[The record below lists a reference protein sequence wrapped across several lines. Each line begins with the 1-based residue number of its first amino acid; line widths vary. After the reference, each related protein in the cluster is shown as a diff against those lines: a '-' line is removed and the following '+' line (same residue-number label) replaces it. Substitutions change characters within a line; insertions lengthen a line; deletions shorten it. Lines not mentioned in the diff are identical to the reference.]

1 MRLYD
6 PETGLPGRPLGVDR
20 LAVATARCERTS
32 TAVAVVMMDAGSVPA
47 VRAARLAGI
56 VRAGDSIIRP
66 DEAHLAVIG
75 DDLGDAT
82 EAEALAVR
90 AAQALGAGVPVG
102 LAVAEGPRDP
112 EELLA
117 EAGEALERAR
127 EHGGG
132 PALYDEGA
140 RERALARARGEAE
153 LRGAIASGEL
163 VLHYQPM
170 VDLDDGSLRGIEA
183 LVRWEHP
190 EHGLLGPDEF
200 VPVAEES
207 GAIVPLGGWVLRDAC
222 RQAAAWHAH
231 RPEAEPF
238 FMSVNISARELAHP
252 AIAGVVHRALTES
265 GLDASHLC
273 LEVAEAH
280 LAADPMAAQTALQR
294 LSGMGVLI
302 AVDDA
307 SADWGRHAMG
317 IDVSYVKA
325 RARNVPA
332 VLAAA
337 DDDVTVIA
345 TGVEKRTQE
354 SSARRRGCHVA
365 QGYLYARPSPPAEIE
380 ALLDVAP
387 APVAPVV
394 A

>member
-6 PETGLPGRPLGVDR
+6 PETGLPGRPLGIDR

-32 TAVAVVMMDAGSVPA
+32 TAVAVVMLDAGNVPA
-47 VRAARLAGI
+47 VRAARLAGV

-117 EAGEALERAR
+117 EAGAALERAR

-140 RERALARARGEAE
+140 RERARARARGEAE

-163 VLHYQPM
+163 VLHYQPI

-231 RPEAEPF
+231 RPQAEPF
-238 FMSVNISARELAHP
+238 FISVNVSARELVHP

-265 GLDASHLC
+265 GLDPSHLC
-273 LEVAEAH
+273 LEVAETH

-307 SADWGRHAMG
+307 SADWARHAMG

-325 RARNVPA
+325 GARNVPA

-337 DDDVTVIA
+337 DDDVIVIA

-354 SSARRRGCHVA
+354 SGARRRGCHVA
-365 QGYLYARPSPPAEIE
+365 QGYLYARPAPPAEIE

-387 APVAPVV
+387 APVAP
-394 A
+394 AAA

>member
-1 MRLYD
+1 
-6 PETGLPGRPLGVDR
+6 
-20 LAVATARCERTS
+20 
-32 TAVAVVMMDAGSVPA
+32 
-47 VRAARLAGI
+47 
-56 VRAGDSIIRP
+56 
-66 DEAHLAVIG
+66 
-75 DDLGDAT
+75 
-82 EAEALAVR
+82 
-90 AAQALGAGVPVG
+90 
-102 LAVAEGPRDP
+102 
-112 EELLA
+112 
-117 EAGEALERAR
+117 
-127 EHGGG
+127 
-132 PALYDEGA
+132 
-140 RERALARARGEAE
+140 
-153 LRGAIASGEL
+153 
-163 VLHYQPM
+163 
-170 VDLDDGSLRGIEA
+170 
-183 LVRWEHP
+183 
-190 EHGLLGPDEF
+190 
-200 VPVAEES
+200 
-207 GAIVPLGGWVLRDAC
+207 
-222 RQAAAWHAH
+222 
-231 RPEAEPF
+231 
-238 FMSVNISARELAHP
+238 MSVNISARELAHP